1 MKIKKIKALFILPI
15 VFLMISSQKTD
26 PDYFEISKNL
36 KLVASVYE
44 KINNYYVDEIL
55 PGRVMKK
62 GIDAMLKSLDPYTV
76 YISEAQIED
85 FRFTTTGEYG
95 GIGASIKKRN
105 NKTLISELYENS
117 PAEKSGLI
125 TGDEIKTIDE
135 IDISNKT
142 IEEIGSLLKGP
153 AESIVRL
160 KINRKNQPLEKL
172 IKREKIQIPAVN
184 FYKKIIPNTGII
196 KLTSFTNTA
205 SVEFKKAL
213 FSLQKENIK
222 NLIIDLRS
230 NGGGLLNEAVKIVNF
245 FIPKGQEVVSTK
257 SRIKEMNRSYTTQ
270 FQPIA
275 QELSLAVLVDE
286 YSASASEIVAGS
298 LQDLDK
304 AIVIGNTSFGKG
316 LVQQTKPVSFGG
328 QIKLTVA
335 KYYTPSG
342 RCIQK
347 LDYSTVQGSSKKI
360 EDSLVKKFKTKNG
373 RTVYDSRGV
382 EPDIKIEPQYF
393 SAVTQNLL
401 LKDVI
406 FDFVNDNINYYK
418 KDSLFPES
426 FELPDT
432 TYSAFMRYAL
442 NKKMDYQTESSQ
454 QLKEFVKIAKKEKYV
469 EENEKVFKLLDSI
482 FKVDLSKDLKKHNK
496 EIKFFL
502 ENEIISRKHFQ
513 KGRMEASVKQDPY
526 IEQAI
531 GVFENTTKFHE
542 ILGIN

>member
-1 MKIKKIKALFILPI
+1 MKIKNIKVLFLLPI
-15 VFLMISSQKTD
+15 VFLMNSSQKID

-44 KINNYYVDEIL
+44 RINNYYVDEIL

-105 NKTLISELYENS
+105 NKTLVSELYENS

-125 TGDEIKTIDE
+125 PGDEIKTIDE

-153 AESIVRL
+153 AESVITL

-172 IKREKIQIPAVN
+172 IKREKIQIPALN
-184 FYKKIIPNTGII
+184 FYKKINPNTGII

-213 FSLQKENIK
+213 SSLQKENIK

-257 SRIKEMNRSYTTQ
+257 SRIKEMNRSYITQ
-270 FQPIA
+270 AMPIA
-275 QELSLAVLVDE
+275 QELSLVVLVDE

-360 EDSLVKKFKTKNG
+360 EDSLVKKYKTKNG
-373 RTVYDSRGV
+373 RTVYDSRGI

-406 FDFVNDNINYYK
+406 FDFVNDNIIYYK

-469 EENEKVFKLLDSI
+469 EENEEVFKLLESI
-482 FKVDLSKDLKKHNK
+482 FKIDLSKDLKKHDK
-496 EIKFFL
+496 EIRFFL

-513 KGRMEASVKQDPY
+513 KGRMEASIKEDPY
-526 IEQAI
+526 VEQAVEI
-531 GVFENTTKFHE
+531 FQNTTKYNQ

>member
-1 MKIKKIKALFILPI
+1 MKFKKLKVLFLLPLVLLI
-15 VFLMISSQKTD
+15 TSSQKTD

-95 GIGASIKKRN
+95 GIGASIKKRDK
-105 NKTLISELYENS
+105 KTVVSELYENS

-125 TGDEIKTIDE
+125 PGDEIYTIDGIE
-135 IDISNKT
+135 ISNKT
-142 IEEIGSLLKGP
+142 LEEIGSLLKGP
-153 AESIVRL
+153 AESII
-160 KINRKNQPLEKL
+160 KIEIKRKAQTLEKL
-172 IKREKIQIPAVN
+172 VKREKIQIPAVN
-184 FYKKIIPNTGII
+184 FYKKINPTTGII

-205 SVEFKKAL
+205 SNEFKKAL
-213 FSLQKENIK
+213 SSLQKENIN
-222 NLIIDLRS
+222 NLIIDLRA

-257 SRIKEMNRSYTTQ
+257 SRIKEMNRSYKTKAV
-270 FQPIA
+270 PIA
-275 QELSLAVLVDE
+275 QELSLVVLVDE

-393 SAVTQNLL
+393 SAITQNLL
-401 LKDVI
+401 IKDVI
-406 FDFVNDNINYYK
+406 FDFVNENINYYK
-418 KDSLFPES
+418 KDSLFPQS
-426 FELPDT
+426 FDLSDT
-432 TYSAFMRYAL
+432 TYSTFMSYAL
-442 NKKMDYQTESSQ
+442 NKKIDYQTESSQ
-454 QLKEFVKIAKKEKYV
+454 QLKEFKKTAQKEKYV
-469 EENEKVFKLLDSI
+469 AENEEVFKLLDSI
-482 FKVDLSKDLKKHNK
+482 FKVDLSKDLIKHKK
-496 EIKFFL
+496 EVKFFL
-502 ENEIISRKHFQ
+502 ENEFISRKHFQ
-513 KGRMEASVKQDPY
+513 KGRMEAAIKKDPY
-526 IEQAI
+526 VEQALS
-531 GVFENTTKFHE
+531 VFQNTTKYNQ
-542 ILGIN
+542 ILGIK

>member
-1 MKIKKIKALFILPI
+1 MKFKKLKVLLLLPLVLLI
-15 VFLMISSQKTD
+15 TSSQKTD

-95 GIGASIKKRN
+95 GIGASIKKRDK
-105 NKTLISELYENS
+105 KTVVSELYENS

-125 TGDEIKTIDE
+125 PGDEIYTIDGIE
-135 IDISNKT
+135 ISNKT
-142 IEEIGSLLKGP
+142 LEEIGSLLKGP
-153 AESIVRL
+153 AESII
-160 KINRKNQPLEKL
+160 KIEIKRKAQTLEKL
-172 IKREKIQIPAVN
+172 VKREKIQIPAVN
-184 FYKKIIPNTGII
+184 FYKKINPTTGII

-205 SVEFKKAL
+205 SNEFKKAL
-213 FSLQKENIK
+213 SFLQKVNIN
-222 NLIIDLRS
+222 NLIIDLRA

-245 FIPKGQEVVSTK
+245 FTPKGQEVVSTK
-257 SRIKEMNRSYTTQ
+257 SRIKEMNRSYKTKAV
-270 FQPIA
+270 PIA
-275 QELSLAVLVDE
+275 EELSLVVLVDE

-393 SAVTQNLL
+393 SAITQNLL
-401 LKDVI
+401 IKDVI
-406 FDFVNDNINYYK
+406 FDFVNENINYYK
-418 KDSLFPES
+418 KDSLFPQS
-426 FELPDT
+426 FDLSDT
-432 TYSAFMRYAL
+432 TYSTFMSYAL
-442 NKKMDYQTESSQ
+442 NKKIDYQTESSQ
-454 QLKEFVKIAKKEKYV
+454 QLKEFKKTAQKEKYV
-469 EENEKVFKLLDSI
+469 AENEEVFKLLDSI
-482 FKVDLSKDLKKHNK
+482 FKVDLSKDLIKHKK
-496 EIKFFL
+496 EVKFFL
-502 ENEIISRKHFQ
+502 ENEFISRKHFQ
-513 KGRMEASVKQDPY
+513 KGRMEAAIKKDPY
-526 IEQAI
+526 VEQAL
-531 GVFENTTKFHE
+531 GVFQNTTKYNQ
-542 ILGIN
+542 ILGFK

>member
-1 MKIKKIKALFILPI
+1 MKFKKLKVLFLLPLVLLI
-15 VFLMISSQKTD
+15 TSSQKTD

-95 GIGASIKKRN
+95 GIGASIKKRDK
-105 NKTLISELYENS
+105 KTVVSELYENS

-125 TGDEIKTIDE
+125 PGDEIYTIDGIE
-135 IDISNKT
+135 ISNKT
-142 IEEIGSLLKGP
+142 LEEIGSLLKGP
-153 AESIVRL
+153 AESII
-160 KINRKNQPLEKL
+160 KIEIKRKAQTLEKL
-172 IKREKIQIPAVN
+172 VKREKIQIPAVN
-184 FYKKIIPNTGII
+184 FYKKINPTTGII

-205 SVEFKKAL
+205 SNEFKKAL
-213 FSLQKENIK
+213 SSLQKENIN
-222 NLIIDLRS
+222 NLIIDLRA

-245 FIPKGQEVVSTK
+245 FTPKGQEVVSTK
-257 SRIKEMNRSYTTQ
+257 SRIKEMNRSYKTKAV
-270 FQPIA
+270 PIA
-275 QELSLAVLVDE
+275 QELSLVVLVDE

-393 SAVTQNLL
+393 SAITQNLL
-401 LKDVI
+401 VKDVI
-406 FDFVNDNINYYK
+406 FDFVNENINYYK
-418 KDSLFPES
+418 KDSLFPQS
-426 FELPDT
+426 FDLSDT
-432 TYSAFMRYAL
+432 TYSTFMSYAL
-442 NKKMDYQTESSQ
+442 NKKIDYQTESSQ
-454 QLKEFVKIAKKEKYV
+454 QLKEFKKTAQKEKYV
-469 EENEKVFKLLDSI
+469 AENEEVFKLLDSI
-482 FKVDLSKDLKKHNK
+482 FQVDLSKDLIKHKK
-496 EIKFFL
+496 EVKFFL
-502 ENEIISRKHFQ
+502 ENEFISRKHFQ
-513 KGRMEASVKQDPY
+513 KGRMEAAIKKDPY
-526 IEQAI
+526 VEQALGI
-531 GVFENTTKFHE
+531 FQNTTKYNQ
-542 ILGIN
+542 ILGIK

>member
-1 MKIKKIKALFILPI
+1 MKIKKLKVLFLLPI
-15 VFLMISSQKTD
+15 VFLMTSSQKTD

-125 TGDEIKTIDE
+125 PGDEIKTIDE
-135 IDISNKT
+135 IEISNKT
-142 IEEIGSLLKGP
+142 LEEIGSLLKGP
-153 AESIVRL
+153 AESIINL
-160 KINRKNQPLEKL
+160 KIIRNNQLLEKL
-172 IKREKIQIPAVN
+172 VKREKIQIPAVN
-184 FYKKIIPNTGII
+184 FYKKINPSTGII

-213 FSLQKENIK
+213 SSLQDDKIK
-222 NLIIDLRS
+222 NLIIDLRA

-270 FQPIA
+270 ALPIA
-275 QELSLAVLVDE
+275 QDLSLVVLVDE

-373 RTVYDSRGV
+373 RTVYDSRGI

-401 LKDVI
+401 VKDVI
-406 FDFVNDNINYYK
+406 FDFVNENINYYK
-418 KDSLFPES
+418 KDSLHPDS
-426 FELPDT
+426 FVMSDT
-432 TYSAFMRYAL
+432 AYSTFMTYAI

-469 EENEKVFKLLDSI
+469 EENEGVFTLLDSI
-482 FKVDLSKDLKKHNK
+482 FKVDLSKDLKKHDK

-502 ENEIISRKHFQ
+502 ENEFISRKHFQ
-513 KGRMEASVKQDPY
+513 KGRMEASIKEDPYVKQ
-526 IEQAI
+526 AI
-531 GVFENTTKFHE
+531 DVFKNTTKYNQ

>member
-257 SRIKEMNRSYTTQ
+257 SRIKEMNRSYITQ
-270 FQPIA
+270 AMPIA
-275 QELSLAVLVDE
+275 QELSLVVLVDE

-316 LVQQTKPVSFGG
+316 LVQQTKPVSFEG

-360 EDSLVKKFKTKNG
+360 EDSLVKKYKTKNG

-406 FDFVNDNINYYK
+406 FDFVNDNIIYYK

-426 FELPDT
+426 CELPDT
-432 TYSAFMRYAL
+432 TYRAFMRYAL

-513 KGRMEASVKQDPY
+513 KGRMEASIKEDPY
-526 IEQAI
+526 IKQAI
-531 GVFENTTKFHE
+531 DVLKNATKYNQ
-542 ILGIN
+542 ILGIY